1 MMAGFEETSGVEPL
15 ASRVAVTMHVPAL
28 LAVIESPL
36 ILQPFAVPLLT
47 RKLSAPPPGSP
58 FAISVRDD
66 PTWPFSEATDNTG
79 GGTVVVVV
87 VVVVV
92 VDVVAVARLGGG
104 GGGGGG
110 AGVY

>member
-36 ILQPFAVPLLT
+36 IPQPFAVPLLT

-58 FAISVRDD
+58 FAESVRND
-66 PTWPFSEATDNTG
+66 PTWPVSEATDSNG

-87 VVVVV
+87 VVVGVV
-92 VDVVAVARLGGG
+92 VVVVVVLVTLGRGG
-104 GGGGGG
+104 
-110 AGVY
+110 